1 MASDIAQIREMRQP
15 GGIRYASLDNQWA
28 GTFPPPAVG
37 GNVEFPIAAPK
48 PDLTI
53 GYNEEVIM
61 KVSDAKEY
69 LGDQCLPLKTD
80 KNLLFPVVTGELFP
94 VVTGE
99 LFPVVT
105 GELSPVVTG
114 EVESMLAEEYAQS
127 RNMHNSA
134 MMLRNLRTLR
144 RCAGMSE
151 ALLETVFDNIAH
163 VLTISFTRAQ
173 IILHC
178 CWTQLGPDDLLRY
191 FSKPVAL
198 YSRTYGSGAF
208 QAMMNKIRNAIDWAL
223 SSNRDWIVKDL
234 QVLEGKVGE
243 LEPLEPVTTDTVAAS
258 RSTSTQS

>member
-1 MASDIAQIREMRQP
+1 MASDIVQIREMRQP
-15 GGIRYASLDNQWA
+15 GGIRYGSLDNQWA
-28 GTFPPPAVG
+28 GTFPLPAVG

-99 LFPVVT
+99 
-105 GELSPVVTG
+105 
-114 EVESMLAEEYAQS
+114 VESMLAEEYAQR

-178 CWTQLGPDDLLRY
+178 CWTQLGPDDLLGY

-198 YSRTYGSGAF
+198 YSRTHGSGAF

-258 RSTSTQS
+258 GSTSTQS

>member
-1 MASDIAQIREMRQP
+1 MASDIVQIREMRQP
-15 GGIRYASLDNQWA
+15 GGIRYASLDTQWA
-28 GTFPPPAVG
+28 GTFPLPAVG

-53 GYNEEVIM
+53 GYNEKVIM

-80 KNLLFPVVTGELFP
+80 KNLLFPVVTGE
-94 VVTGE
+94 
-99 LFPVVT
+99 
-105 GELSPVVTG
+105 
-114 EVESMLAEEYAQS
+114 VESMLAEEYAQR

-144 RCAGMSE
+144 RCAGMPE

-178 CWTQLGPDDLLRY
+178 CWTQLGPDDLLGILLEAGY
-191 FSKPVAL
+191 FVQPHSWFWSLPGYDEQDPERHRL
-198 YSRTYGSGAF
+198 GFEFQPRLDRQGSSSFGREGGGAR
-208 QAMMNKIRNAIDWAL
+208 A
-223 SSNRDWIVKDL
+223 
-234 QVLEGKVGE
+234 
-243 LEPLEPVTTDTVAAS
+243 T
-258 RSTSTQS
+258 